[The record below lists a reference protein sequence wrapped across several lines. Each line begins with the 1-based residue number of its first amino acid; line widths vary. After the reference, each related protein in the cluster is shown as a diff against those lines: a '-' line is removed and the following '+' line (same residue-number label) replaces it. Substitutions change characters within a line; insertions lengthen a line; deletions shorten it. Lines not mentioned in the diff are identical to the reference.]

1 MRNEGAR
8 SASCARSESRRS
20 WRPSSSTS
28 RRGGAL
34 VISHVQVAREDGILV
49 ALQLTLSQLA
59 SIRVYQGDL
68 EAAEGVVGE
77 CEAISPI
84 AAGKELTVEESYR
97 DALGCPAS

>member
-1 MRNEGAR
+1 MRAIR
-8 SASCARSESRRS
+8 IASLVAAELFDEQA
-20 WRPSSSTS
+20 WR
-28 RRGGAL
+28 AL